1 MSHRARS
8 LLTLLAALPWLP
20 ACGGPQAGF
29 GADLL
34 PTSCQLVDK
43 PEEIDA
49 ATARVRCRIVKYQ
62 AQQQEATVMSDD
74 RGYQTNGIPPY
85 WLEEAEAGAILNLQF
100 PETERPPAEGTTLDV
115 TVNKLVVRTGTLRG
129 S

>member
-1 MSHRARS
+1 MTPPTRS
-8 LLTLLAALPWLP
+8 LLLALATLPGLL

-34 PTSCQLVDK
+34 PTSCELVEP
-43 PEEIDA
+43 PEEIDT
-49 ATARVRCRIVKYQ
+49 ATSRLRCRIVRYQ
-62 AQQQEATVMSDD
+62 AQQQQATVMSDD
-74 RGYQTNGIPPY
+74 RGFQTNGIPPY
-85 WLEEAEAGAILNLQF
+85 WLEEATAGTILNLQF
-100 PETERPPAEGTTLDV
+100 PETERPPAEGTTLEV